1 MKPSE
6 LLQYA
11 VVLVIV
17 GLIGLLL
24 LSQLLGQPFIVFVE
38 TGSMAPTLEPNDGY
52 IAVPALFAGEPQE
65 GDIILFMSQELGGGE
80 LTTHRVEAVTDE
92 GYITKGDANP
102 FTDQDGDEPV
112 VSDGQIRSVALTMG
126 SDPVR
131 IPGLGAF
138 VVGIN
143 DGIRSVSTAVFSAFG
158 MDAPEITTIS
168 TGILAGGLVLYIF
181 SVATGTTGKRSRSR
195 SKGSI
200 LQNAVVIIAILT
212 LVVIIP
218 LNFSMLLPSGVYQYE
233 IISSTSPTDNEQII
247 EAGGSS
253 EVTYAMRNSGHLPV
267 LVFLEPAGEGVEVQ
281 DTQTY
286 VPRRSTVETSVT
298 MHAPE
303 ETGSYLRFVRE
314 HRYLVVLPPSLIAAL
329 HEIHPVAAFA
339 GINLVVTAFVIIVSV
354 GTIGTDRVRLRSRR
368 RELSIG
374 EEIKRALPTVPGGSG
389 RNTGVRPG
397 SDPTYSWFG
406 LFDDEESTEAK
417 PGPNR
422 TASSEQRTGP
432 DVTGSEF
439 DPSDDMTP
447 AEVRSAVGG
456 ETAGSNW
463 ETSDSSQETIDSS
476 QETIDS
482 GPAGGSNQPASSGF
496 EFGQLQEETEAS
508 GMGGLEEFDQLSDRQ
523 LIELHTTLQEPPE
536 AAGRDADRWTPAAVQ
551 AHLMDSY
558 GIEYSQEECARLM
571 ERSGIDR

>member
-1 MKPSE
+1 MKPSD

-52 IAVPALFAGEPQE
+52 IAMPSLFAGEPQE

-112 VSDGQIRSVALTMG
+112 VSDGQIRSVALTVG
-126 SDPVR
+126 NDPVR

-143 DGIRSVSTAVFSAFG
+143 DGIRSVSTTVFSAFG

-168 TGILAGGLVLYIF
+168 TGILAGGLVLYVF
-181 SVATGTTGKRSRSR
+181 SVATGTAGKRSRSR

-200 LQNAVVIIAILT
+200 FQNAIVIIAILT

-233 IISSTSPTDNEQII
+233 IVSSTSPTDNEQII

-267 LVFLEPAGEGVEVQ
+267 LVFLEPAGDGVEVH

-329 HEIHPVAAFA
+329 HKIHPVAAFA

-354 GTIGTDRVRLRSRR
+354 GTIGTDRVRLRSRS

-374 EEIKRALPTVPGGSG
+374 DEIRRALPTVPGGSK
-389 RNTGVRPG
+389 RHASARPG
-397 SDPTYSWFG
+397 SDSTFSWIG
-406 LFDDEESTEAK
+406 LFDDEEPTKPK

-422 TASSEQRTGP
+422 TASSDQWNGP
-432 DVTGSEF
+432 DGTGAELNA
-439 DPSDDMTP
+439 SDDMTP

-456 ETAGSNW
+456 KT
-463 ETSDSSQETIDSS
+463 T
-476 QETIDS
+476 DS
-482 GPAGGSNQPASSGF
+482 GWEATDSGQQTLESEPAGGSDRAANSGF
-496 EFGQLQEETEAS
+496 EFGQLQEETEES
-508 GMGGLEEFDQLSDRQ
+508 GMGGFEEFDQLSDRQ

-536 AAGRDADRWTPAAVQ
+536 AAGRDGDQWTPAAVQ
-551 AHLMDSY
+551 AHLMDTY
-558 GIEYSQEECARLM
+558 GIEYSQAECTRLM
-571 ERSGIDR
+571 ERSGIDP